1 MKRIIITAF
10 LMAFVLCSGCSRQ
23 QTPTEQPVQ
32 TRPIKHTTPIETE
45 IPETVP
51 ETIPHAGTPV
61 DTPCGVLYIP
71 DDWDLP
77 ITAEIRLGDPM
88 IITFFAD
95 DVKLYDLTFSES
107 AGECIGMT
115 QTEDGPVYVGMRIY
129 ELTEESDMLMSMQE
143 SVNILLEQMHL
154 SEVDQVVVEET
165 DAVSPDELQIET
177 DIGTL
182 VFPGKWEDYLSTE
195 LVDDYALEFHC
206 CLLEHD
212 PVLVFTVLLRSEDGD
227 IISSITDAD
236 GVQHTLSVWIA
247 NPVFDES
254 WSQAEVDTVYA
265 MQEDLNY
272 LLEALKP

>member
-10 LMAFVLCSGCSRQ
+10 LMAFVLSSGCSQ
-23 QTPTEQPVQ
+23 QQKPTEHSVQ
-32 TRPIKHTTPIETE
+32 TRPIKQTTPIETE

-51 ETIPHAGTPV
+51 ETIPYVGTPV

-77 ITAEIRLGDPM
+77 ITAETRLGDPM
-88 IITFFAD
+88 VITFFAED
-95 DVKLYDLTFSES
+95 SKLYDLTFSES

-115 QTEDGPVYVGMRIY
+115 QTEDGPVYVGMRLY

-154 SEVDQVVVEET
+154 SKVDQVDMEET

-206 CLLEHD
+206 CIPEHD

-227 IISSITDAD
+227 IISSITDED
-236 GVQHTLSVWIA
+236 GVEHMFSIWIA
-247 NPVFDES
+247 HPEFDQT
-254 WSQAEVDTVYA
+254 WSEAEVDTVYA
-265 MQEDLNY
+265 MQEDMNY
-272 LLEALKP
+272 LLTALES